1 MSDFKRSEKAESR
14 LKRSVNPDKLGRQK
28 VNKSKR
34 LRVMR
39 PPRREELQ
47 SKKHALSKVEGLE
60 VKSWSVATVPTPTIV
75 GGEKSGLV
83 DKNSP
88 LIKPVPTLTVVGEG
102 DKGRCL
108 HGIISLFIIL
118 FVGSAFNPV
127 HAQQSVTQHYTPQ
140 NLPLEGTG
148 QAFWAETSYPELQQ
162 YIQIAI
168 RQNPELQSLRS
179 MVDADRERVREAGLL
194 MDPEI
199 SVAYDFNPMMSDSYL
214 GRFSISAMQMF
225 PWFGSLD
232 ARRELQQS
240 SAEASRAQ
248 VSARQLEILRD
259 LKIIWLDI
267 AELREQIRITEE
279 TIEFVQDLEKMV
291 EVRYETG
298 RAGQAELLRIQMEE
312 QRLHN
317 RIANLE
323 DRLNPFKARF
333 NELLNRDADADVDTA
348 DELHSR
354 PLLTSEE
361 EIRSLILQQHPQFD
375 LISAERTAAGQQ
387 LRLAKLDGR
396 PSFGI
401 GLEVM
406 GRDFGPMSMFPDA
419 KESIIGMA
427 VVRVP
432 LFRSRY
438 DSQKRQA
445 NFRLNAL
452 DHQQEL
458 AENSLLAELEEVSEE
473 IRSAERSLIMF
484 DDELVPRARQ
494 ALTIMS
500 EEYATG
506 TIRFDELL
514 QLHREL
520 LDLEF
525 ERIETVVKQNKA
537 VAKIES
543 LMGVTSPS

>member
-14 LKRSVNPDKLGRQK
+14 LKRSVNPDTSGRQK

-47 SKKHALSKVEGLE
+47 SKKHALSKVEGSE
-60 VKSWSVATVPTPTIV
+60 VKSWSVVTVPTPTIV

-88 LIKPVPTLTVVGEG
+88 LIKPVPILTVVGEG
-102 DKGRCL
+102 DKGGCL

-127 HAQQSVTQHYTPQ
+127 HAQQSATQHNTPQ
-140 NLPLEGTG
+140 NLPLEETG

-259 LKIIWLDI
+259 LKILWLDI

-279 TIEFVQDLEKMV
+279 TIGFVQDLEKMV

-312 QRLHN
+312 QRLLN
-317 RIANLE
+317 RIATLE

-333 NELLNRDADADVDTA
+333 NELLNRDADADVDAA

-354 PLLTSEE
+354 PLPTSEE

-458 AENSLLAELEEVSEE
+458 AENSLLAELEEISEE
-473 IRSAERSLIMF
+473 IRSAERSLIML

-500 EEYATG
+500 EEYTTG

-525 ERIETVVKQNKA
+525 ERIEMVVKQNKA

>member
-1 MSDFKRSEKAESR
+1 MSNLKGSEKAEGR
-14 LKRSVNPDKLGRQK
+14 LERSVNPDTSGRQK
-28 VNKSKR
+28 VNKSELLWVKR
-34 LRVMR
+34 S
-39 PPRREELQ
+39 PRSEELQ

-60 VKSWSVATVPTPTIV
+60 VKSWSVATVPTLR
-75 GGEKSGLV
+75 GKKSGSV
-83 DKNSP
+83 DKKNSP
-88 LIKPVPTLTVVGEG
+88 LRMPIPTLREG
-102 DKGRCL
+102 VKGGCL
-108 HGIISLFIIL
+108 HGVLSLFIIL

-127 HAQQSVTQHYTPQ
+127 HAQQSVTLHDTPL
-140 NLPLEGTG
+140 NLSPQPLSGSE
-148 QAFWAETSYPELQQ
+148 QALLGEALYPELQQ

-168 RQNPELQSLRS
+168 EQNPELQSLRA
-179 MVDADRERVREAGLL
+179 MVDSDRERVREAGVL

-199 SVAYDFNPMMSDSYL
+199 NVAYDFNPMMSNSYL

-232 ARRELQQS
+232 ARREIQQS

-267 AELREQIRITEE
+267 AELREQIHITEE
-279 TIEFVQDLEKMV
+279 TVEFVQDLEKMV
-291 EVRYETG
+291 ESRYETG

-312 QRLHN
+312 QRLLN
-317 RIANLE
+317 KIANLE
-323 DRLNPFKARF
+323 DRLKPFKARF
-333 NELLNRDADADVDTA
+333 NELMNRESDADVATS
-348 DELHSR
+348 DELISR
-354 PLLTSEE
+354 PLPTTEE

-375 LISAERTAAGQQ
+375 FISAERTAAGQQ

-445 NFRLNAL
+445 NYRLNAL
-452 DHQQEL
+452 DYQQEL
-458 AENSLLAELEEVSEE
+458 TENSLLTELEEVSEE
-473 IRSAERSLIMF
+473 IRSAERSLIML
-484 DDELVPRARQ
+484 DDELVPRAKQ

-520 LDLEF
+520 LDLKF
-525 ERIETVVKQNKA
+525 ERTEAVVKQNKA

-543 LMGVTSPS
+543 LMGITSPP